1 MLSLLAGQLMEGAGV
16 HGIYKAAKNRPE
28 DILFY
33 QARVDDVKGLQ
44 GLPQWNRVQ
53 TYLTGRRTP

>member
-1 MLSLLAGQLMEGAGV
+1 MEGAGV